1 YLGGT
6 VNLLL
11 DFVPHV
17 LIYTSASDR
26 STVHRRIREIFP
38 THRLNLLTL
47 KAGENFPISP
57 DVSGRILFPPAD
69 FTAATADD
77 QAFVVQLSIKTTK
90 ILFVSDSGYATEKS
104 LLASRSDLRSEVL
117 GEGQYQS
124 GNYGSDGFL

>member
-47 KAGENFPISP
+47 KAGENFPISS

-77 QAFVVQLSIKTTK
+77 QAFVVQLSIKRTK
-90 ILFVSDSGYATEKS
+90 ILFVSVSVYATEKS
-104 LLASRSDLRSEVL
+104 LLAWRSDLRSDFWFKAKHHSEI
-117 GEGQYQS
+117 S
-124 GNYGSDGFL
+124 GSDVFL